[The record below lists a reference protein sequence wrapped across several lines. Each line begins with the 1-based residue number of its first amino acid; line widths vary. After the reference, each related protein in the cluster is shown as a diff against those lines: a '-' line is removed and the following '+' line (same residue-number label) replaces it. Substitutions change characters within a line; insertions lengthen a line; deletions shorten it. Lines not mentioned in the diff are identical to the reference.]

1 VLGGKVFRVA
11 ADEIDVWTFFEDET
25 RGVDGIAQPLDAGD
39 ATGTHDP
46 GHAAI
51 HEQCVELDFAIAG
64 EERASAC
71 VERLVVLE
79 DGDGGFYRVNSGGP
93 TLEQGV
99 AGEERTANTEG
110 VGIDVAVGDSPRA
123 AMNEKYGLIRHTNSS
138 SYMGISIVCRRKA
151 RI

>member
-1 VLGGKVFRVA
+1 
-11 ADEIDVWTFFEDET
+11 VWTFFEDET
-25 RGVDGIAQPLDAGD
+25 RGVDGIAESLDASD
-39 ATGTHDP
+39 ATGAHGS

-51 HEQCVELDFAIAG
+51 HEQCVELDLAIAG
-64 EERASAC
+64 EERAAAC

-79 DGDGGFYRVNSGGP
+79 DGDRGFYRVNGGGAA
-93 TLEQGV
+93 LEQRV

-110 VGIDVAVGDSPRA
+110 VGIDIAIGDGPGA

-151 RI
+151 PI